1 MNADATIQKGKEI
14 IRIEAEAIA
23 ALESHI
29 NGNFAA
35 SVDLIFNAKGRVV
48 ITGMGKS
55 GIIARKIAATMN
67 STGTPSAFMHPS
79 DAVHGDLGMVTPND
93 IVICIS
99 KSGDTVELRQL
110 LPRFRQIGV
119 KVIAMIG
126 NSNSP
131 LGKQSDLVLDT
142 SVKEE
147 ACPYDLAPT
156 SSTTAALVMG
166 DALAITLLQKR
177 NFTKEDFA
185 MFHPGGNLGKQLLL
199 KVDAMMITGSDI
211 PVVNENVS
219 VSDAIVEISS
229 KRLGATCVVNN
240 AGVLCGMLTDGDLR
254 RLLQRRIDILNLKVG
269 QVMTQN
275 PKTISQNILAAQ
287 ALEVMESF
295 KITQLVVVN
304 TNHHP
309 VGILHLHSLVE
320 AGLRGDSST

>member
-48 ITGMGKS
+48 LTGMGKS

-79 DAVHGDLGMVTPND
+79 DAVHGDLGMVTPDD

-99 KSGDTVELRQL
+99 KSGDTAELRQL

-119 KVIAMIG
+119 KVIAMVG
-126 NSNSP
+126 NLNSP
-131 LGKQSDLVLDT
+131 LGKQSDLILDT

-156 SSTTAALVMG
+156 SSTTAALAMG

-199 KVDAMMITGSDI
+199 KVDAMMITGSEI
-211 PVVNENVS
+211 PVVNDNVS

-254 RLLQRRIDILNLKVG
+254 RLLQKRIDISNLTVG

-275 PKTISQNILAAQ
+275 PKTISQNMLAAQ

-304 TNHHP
+304 ANHHP

>member
-1 MNADATIQKGKEI
+1 MNADAVIQKGKEI

-35 SVDLIFNAKGRVV
+35 SVDLIFKAKGRVV
-48 ITGMGKS
+48 LTGMGKS

-99 KSGDTVELRQL
+99 KSGDTAELRQL

-119 KVIAMIG
+119 KVIAMVG
-126 NSNSP
+126 NPNSP
-131 LGKQSDLVLDT
+131 LGKQSDLILDT
-142 SVKEE
+142 SVREE

-156 SSTTAALVMG
+156 SSTTAALAMG

-229 KRLGATCVVNN
+229 KRLGATCVVNDS
-240 AGVLCGMLTDGDLR
+240 GVLCGMLTDGDLR
-254 RLLQRRIDILNLKVG
+254 RLLQKRIDISGLTVG
-269 QVMTQN
+269 KVMTTN
-275 PKTISQNILAAQ
+275 PKTISQNMLAAQ
-287 ALEVMESF
+287 ALEIMESF

-304 TNHHP
+304 AGNHP

-320 AGLRGDSST
+320 AGLRGDSSS

>member
-48 ITGMGKS
+48 LTGMGKS

-79 DAVHGDLGMVTPND
+79 DAVHGDLGMVTPD
-93 IVICIS
+93 DVVICIS
-99 KSGDTVELRQL
+99 KSGDTAELRQL
-110 LPRFRQIGV
+110 LPRFQQLGV
-119 KVIAMIG
+119 KVIAMVG
-126 NSNSP
+126 NLNSP
-131 LGKQSDLVLDT
+131 LSKQSDFVLDT

-185 MFHPGGNLGKQLLL
+185 LFHPGGNLGKQLLL

-211 PVVNENVS
+211 PLVKENVS
-219 VSDAIVEISS
+219 VSDAIAEISS
-229 KRLGATCVVNN
+229 KRLGATCVVND
-240 AGVLCGMLTDGDLR
+240 AGILCGMLTDGDLR
-254 RLLQRRIDILNLKVG
+254 RLLQRRIDISNLTAG

-275 PKTISQNILAAQ
+275 PKAISQNMLAAQ
-287 ALEVMESF
+287 ALEVMESY
-295 KITQLVVVN
+295 KITQLVVVD
-304 TNHHP
+304 TDHHP

-320 AGLRGDSST
+320 AGLRGDSSA